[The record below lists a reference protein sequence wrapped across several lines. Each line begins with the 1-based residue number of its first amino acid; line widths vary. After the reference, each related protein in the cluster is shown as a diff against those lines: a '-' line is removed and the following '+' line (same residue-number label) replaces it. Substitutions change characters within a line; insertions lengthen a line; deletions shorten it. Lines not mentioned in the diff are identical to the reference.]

1 MILSWR
7 LRANLPTG
15 SKLFRVC
22 WATGQTWK
30 SRRFLT
36 KMGIKLSHGKLWA
49 ELSKAL
55 QLIYQQS
62 VVGLMWGKM
71 SASKGDDF
79 ADRAAEALVKKWTPK
94 NVPFL
99 MQVISARF
107 QKHASRKEMD
117 ECVEKRAKSNSIGLW
132 ESANKIIPVPY
143 FPSAWLVMCHQQN
156 HLSQSSE
163 RDFKGTRLL
172 PWLPSRWHYPKW
184 IREAL
189 SCQ

>member
-1 MILSWR
+1 MSWVVRSSAAHISAISCRARVAKCQLLKEMIL
-7 LRANLPTG
+7 
-15 SKLFRVC
+15 
-22 WATGQTWK
+22 
-30 SRRFLT
+30 LT
-36 KMGIKLSHGKLWA
+36 
-49 ELSKAL
+49 ELLKPWL
-55 QLIYQQS
+55 KRGPPQ
-62 VVGLMWGKM
+62 
-71 SASKGDDF
+71 
-79 ADRAAEALVKKWTPK
+79 

-107 QKHASRKEMD
+107 QKHASQKEMD
-117 ECVEKRAKSNSIGLW
+117 KCVEKRAKSNPIGLW

-189 SCQ
+189 CCLSVEFFPGHCQGRNRRHLGAAQFYRMDTCGK